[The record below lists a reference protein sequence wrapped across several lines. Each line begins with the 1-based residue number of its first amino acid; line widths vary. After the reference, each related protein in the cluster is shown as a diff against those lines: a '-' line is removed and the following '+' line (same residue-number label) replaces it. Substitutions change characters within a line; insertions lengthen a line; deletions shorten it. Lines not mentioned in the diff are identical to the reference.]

1 MLLSLF
7 RIRQNGIGLRD
18 IPEDLLCMGFRLLT
32 LVVLVGVPLQS
43 QLTVGIL
50 DVFLRRLLLNAQDF
64 VVVLF
69 LCFFCL
75 LLGMFQL

>member
-7 RIRQNGIGLRD
+7 RIRQNGVGLRD

-50 DVFLRRLLLNAQDF
+50 DVLLCRLLLNAQDL

-69 LCFFCL
+69 LCFLCL
-75 LLGMFQL
+75 LLSMFQL